1 VHTIVTPENKTS
13 TVSLAQW
20 LARIQQLHPQ
30 EIDLGLERV
39 KTVADRL
46 LVNKPAPVVIT
57 VAGTNGKGSNVATL
71 DAIFRAEGLRVG
83 SFTSPHLM
91 YYNERVC
98 LQGIPVADQVLIDAF
113 EKIEAARLEVSL
125 SYFEFGTLAALVIFQ
140 QSALDVA
147 VLEVGMGG
155 RLDAVNIIDA
165 DIVVV
170 SGIDLDHQEWLGD
183 TREAIAR
190 EKAGVF
196 RAGKPV
202 VCGESQPPQSLL
214 DAAAAL
220 NCPVYLPGGLYRWA
234 TDESTQSA
242 STWHWEGHC
251 LADGALVPLSL
262 ANLVKPRL
270 ALSNVA
276 SALQAAALSG
286 LLSKAVSDPQ
296 HWHSKLNETLQLLQ
310 LAGRQQW
317 MTIPGS
323 HHKVMVDVAHN
334 PQSARALAER
344 LQQERAVRI
353 VEGCK
358 PTCKIRMVL
367 AMMADKDH
375 DGFYLAL
382 EKLVDFWYIADFD
395 LARCL
400 PSASLA
406 AKWQQLAANTGTDID
421 IQVFNSV
428 VQAFDCAHEQSSEHD
443 IIVVCGSFITVS
455 EVMATL
461 TGC

>member
-1 VHTIVTPENKTS
+1 MCDILTPENQNS
-13 TVSLAQW
+13 TRSLAQW

-39 KTVADRL
+39 KNVADRL
-46 LVNKPAPVVIT
+46 LVNKPAPIVIT

-91 YYNERVC
+91 RYNERVC
-98 LQGIPVADQVLIDAF
+98 LQGIPVSDQVLINAF
-113 EKIEAARLEVSL
+113 EKIEAARQEISL
-125 SYFEFGTLAALVIFQ
+125 SYFEFGTLAALLIFQ

-196 RAGKPV
+196 RAGIPV

-220 NCPVYLPGGLYRWA
+220 NCPVYLPGEQYHWA
-234 TDESTQSA
+234 TDDSTLTGSQ
-242 STWHWEGHC
+242 WHWQGVCLVEGTR
-251 LADGALVPLSL
+251 VPLTLSKL
-262 ANLVKPRL
+262 NKPRL
-270 ALSNVA
+270 ALTNVA

-286 LLSKAVSDPQ
+286 LLANAISDPQ
-296 HWHSKLNETLQLLQ
+296 GWQSRLNETLRLLQ

-317 MTIPGS
+317 VAIPGS
-323 HHKVMVDVAHN
+323 QHKVMVDVAHN

-344 LQQERAVRI
+344 LQQERAVRVAKGHI
-353 VEGCK
+353 QPCN
-358 PTCKIRMVL
+358 IRMVV

-375 DGFYLAL
+375 QGFYLGL
-382 EKLVDFWYIADFD
+382 EKQVDFWYIADFD

-406 AKWQQLAANTGTDID
+406 AKWQQLAASTGADID
-421 IQVFNSV
+421 VQVFNSV
-428 VQAFDCAHEQSSEHD
+428 VQAFDCAHEQSSEDD

-455 EVMATL
+455 EVIAAL
-461 TGC
+461 SAC

>member
-1 VHTIVTPENKTS
+1 MPETANS
-13 TVSLAQW
+13 PRSLAQW
-20 LARIQQLHPQ
+20 LTRIQQLHPQ

-39 KTVADRL
+39 KIVADRL
-46 LVNKPAPVVIT
+46 QVNKPAALVVT

-91 YYNERVC
+91 HYNERVC
-98 LQGIPVADQVLIDAF
+98 LQGVPVADQVLIDTF

-125 SYFEFGTLAALVIFQ
+125 SYFEFGTLAALLIFQ

-234 TDESTQSA
+234 ADESTPSA
-242 STWHWEGHC
+242 STWHWEGCC
-251 LADGALVPLSL
+251 LADGTLEPLSL
-262 ANLVKPRL
+262 AKLVKPQL
-270 ALSNVA
+270 ALPNVA

-296 HWHSKLNETLQLLQ
+296 RWQSKLNEALQLLQ

-317 MTIPGS
+317 MTMPGS
-323 HHKVMVDVAHN
+323 HHKVMLDVAHN

-344 LQQERAVRI
+344 LQQERAIQVAQGR
-353 VEGCK
+353 EPHCN
-358 PTCKIRMVL
+358 IRMVV

-382 EKLVDFWYIADFD
+382 EKLVDFWYIANFD

-406 AKWQQLAANTGTDID
+406 DKWQQLAASTGTEID

-455 EVMATL
+455 EVMAAL
-461 TGC
+461 SGC

>member
-1 VHTIVTPENKTS
+1 VRSILTPEKKIPTR
-13 TVSLAQW
+13 TLAQW

-30 EIDLGLERV
+30 EIDLGLDRV

-46 LVNKPAPVVIT
+46 LLNKPAPLVIT

-83 SFTSPHLM
+83 SYTSPHLM
-91 YYNERVC
+91 HYNERVC
-98 LQGIPVADQVLIDAF
+98 LQGIPVADQLLVAAF
-113 EKIEAARLEVSL
+113 ESIEAARMEVSL
-125 SYFEFGTLAALVIFQ
+125 SYFEFGTLAALLIFQ

-196 RAGKPV
+196 RAGIPV

-214 DAAAAL
+214 DAAAVL

-234 TDESTQSA
+234 ADESTQSGSA
-242 STWHWEGHC
+242 WHWEGRC

-262 ANLVKPRL
+262 AHLIKPRL
-270 ALSNVA
+270 ALCNVA

-286 LLSKAVSDPQ
+286 LLAKAVSDPQ
-296 HWHSKLNETLQLLQ
+296 GWQRRLNETLRLLQ

-317 MTIPGS
+317 MAIPGS
-323 HHKVMVDVAHN
+323 QHKVMVDVAHN

-344 LQQERAVRI
+344 LQQERADRLAQGHI
-353 VEGCK
+353 RACN
-358 PTCKIRMVL
+358 IRMVV

-375 DGFYLAL
+375 QGFYLAL
-382 EKLVDFWYIADFD
+382 QKQVDFWYSASFD

-406 AKWQQLAANTGTDID
+406 AKWQQVAANTGTDID

-428 VQAFDCAHEQSSEHD
+428 VQAFDYAHEQSCEHD
-443 IIVVCGSFITVS
+443 ILVVCGSFITVS
-455 EVMATL
+455 EVMAAL
-461 TGC
+461 SGC

>member
-1 VHTIVTPENKTS
+1 VHNILTPEKQNS
-13 TVSLAQW
+13 ALSLAQW
-20 LARIQQLHPQ
+20 LTRIQQLHPL

-39 KTVADRL
+39 KTVAERL

-91 YYNERVC
+91 HYN
-98 LQGIPVADQVLIDAF
+98 GIPVSDQTLIAAF
-113 EKIEAARLEVSL
+113 EKIEVARQEISL
-125 SYFEFGTLAALVIFQ
+125 SYFEFGTLAALLIFQ

-196 RAGKPV
+196 RAGIPV
-202 VCGESQPPQSLL
+202 ICGEPQPPQSLL
-214 DAAAAL
+214 DAAAVL

-234 TDESTQSA
+234 ADESTQSG
-242 STWHWEGHC
+242 SHWHWEGVC
-251 LADGALVPLSL
+251 LAEGTRVALTLSKL
-262 ANLVKPRL
+262 SIPRL
-270 ALSNVA
+270 ALTNVA

-286 LLSKAVSDPQ
+286 LLAKAVSDPQ
-296 HWHSKLNETLQLLQ
+296 GWQQRLNETLLSLQ

-317 MTIPGS
+317 MAIPGS
-323 HHKVMVDVAHN
+323 QHKVMVDVAHN
-334 PQSARALAER
+334 PQSARALGER
-344 LQQERAVRI
+344 LQQERAVR
-353 VEGCK
+353 VAEGRIPACN
-358 PTCKIRMVL
+358 IRMVV

-375 DGFYLAL
+375 QGFYLGL
-382 EKLVDFWYIADFD
+382 EKQVDFWYIADFD

-406 AKWQQLAANTGTDID
+406 DKWQQLAASTSTDID

-455 EVMATL
+455 EVMAAL
-461 TGC
+461 SGC

>member
-1 VHTIVTPENKTS
+1 VCIILTPENKDS
-13 TVSLAQW
+13 TLSLAQW

-46 LVNKPAPVVIT
+46 GVNKPAPVVIT

-91 YYNERVC
+91 HYNERVC
-98 LQGIPVADQVLIDAF
+98 LQGFPVADQLLIDAF

-125 SYFEFGTLAALVIFQ
+125 SYFEFGTLAALLIFQ

-234 TDESTQSA
+234 ADESTQSG
-242 STWHWEGHC
+242 SSWHWQGCC

-286 LLSKAVSDPQ
+286 LLTKAVSDPQ
-296 HWHSKLNETLQLLQ
+296 HWQSKLNETLQLLQ

-317 MTIPGS
+317 MTMPGS

-344 LQQERAVRI
+344 LQQERAVR
-353 VEGCK
+353 VAEGCI
-358 PTCKIRMVL
+358 PACKIRMVL

>member
-1 VHTIVTPENKTS
+1 MHTIVTPENKIPTL
-13 TVSLAQW
+13 SLAQW

-39 KTVADRL
+39 KIVADRL
-46 LVNKPAPVVIT
+46 LVNKPAALVIT

-91 YYNERVC
+91 HYNERVC
-98 LQGIPVADQVLIDAF
+98 LQGVPVADQVLIDAF

-125 SYFEFGTLAALVIFQ
+125 SYFEFGTLAALLIFQ

-170 SGIDLDHQEWLGD
+170 SGIDLDHQEWLGN

-234 TDESTQSA
+234 ADESTQSG
-242 STWHWEGHC
+242 STWHWEGSC
-251 LADGALVPLSL
+251 LADGALVPLTL
-262 ANLVKPRL
+262 QNLPKPRL
-270 ALSNVA
+270 ALTNVA

-296 HWHSKLNETLQLLQ
+296 QWQSKLNETLQLLQ

-323 HHKVMVDVAHN
+323 QHKVMVDVAHN
-334 PQSARALAER
+334 PQAARALAER
-344 LQQERAVRI
+344 LQQERAACVA
-353 VEGCK
+353 EGRETPCR
-358 PTCKIRMVL
+358 IRMVL

-406 AKWQQLAANTGTDID
+406 AKWQQLASNTGTDID

-455 EVMATL
+455 EVMAAL

>member
-1 VHTIVTPENKTS
+1 MTPEIKSPPLT
-13 TVSLAQW
+13 LAQW
-20 LARIQQLHPQ
+20 LVKIQQLHLQ

-39 KTVADRL
+39 KSVADRL

-83 SFTSPHLM
+83 SYTSPHLM
-91 YYNERVC
+91 RYNERVC
-98 LQGIPVADQVLIDAF
+98 LQGIPVSDQALIDAF
-113 EKIEAARLEVSL
+113 EKIEAARQAVSL
-125 SYFEFGTLAALVIFQ
+125 SYFEFCTLAALLIFQ

-196 RAGKPV
+196 RAGIPV

-214 DAAAAL
+214 DAAAVL
-220 NCPVYLPGGLYRWA
+220 NCPVYMPGGLYRWA
-234 TDESTQSA
+234 ADESTQSG
-242 STWHWEGHC
+242 SHWHWQGVCLVEGT
-251 LADGALVPLSL
+251 LVPLTLSKL
-262 ANLVKPRL
+262 NKPRL
-270 ALSNVA
+270 ALTNVA

-286 LLSKAVSDPQ
+286 LLIKAVSDPQ
-296 HWHSKLNETLQLLQ
+296 GWQRRLNETLRLLQ

-317 MTIPGS
+317 MVIPGS
-323 HHKVMVDVAHN
+323 QHKVMVDVAHN

-344 LQQERAVRI
+344 LQQERAVRVAQGHI
-353 VEGCK
+353 PACN
-358 PTCKIRMVL
+358 IRMVV

-375 DGFYLAL
+375 QGFYSGL
-382 EKLVDFWYIADFD
+382 EKQVDFWYIAGFD

-406 AKWQQLAANTGTDID
+406 AKWQQLAASTGTDID

-455 EVMATL
+455 EVMAAL
-461 TGC
+461 SGC

>member
-1 VHTIVTPENKTS
+1 VHNILTPEKQNS
-13 TVSLAQW
+13 ALSLAQW
-20 LARIQQLHPQ
+20 LTRIQQLHPL

-39 KTVADRL
+39 KTVAERL

-91 YYNERVC
+91 HYNERVC
-98 LQGIPVADQVLIDAF
+98 LHGIPVSDQTLIAAF
-113 EKIEAARLEVSL
+113 EKIEVARQEISL
-125 SYFEFGTLAALVIFQ
+125 SYFEFGTLAALLIFQ

-196 RAGKPV
+196 RAGIPV
-202 VCGESQPPQSLL
+202 ICGEPQPPQSLL
-214 DAAAAL
+214 DAAAVL

-234 TDESTQSA
+234 ADESTQSG
-242 STWHWEGHC
+242 SHWHWEGVC
-251 LADGALVPLSL
+251 LAEGTRVALTLSKL
-262 ANLVKPRL
+262 NIPRL
-270 ALSNVA
+270 ALTNVA

-286 LLSKAVSDPQ
+286 LLAKAVSDPQ
-296 HWHSKLNETLQLLQ
+296 GWQQRLNETLLSLQ

-317 MTIPGS
+317 MAIPGS
-323 HHKVMVDVAHN
+323 QQKVMVDVAHN
-334 PQSARALAER
+334 PQSARALGER
-344 LQQERAVRI
+344 LQQERAVR
-353 VEGCK
+353 VAEGRIPACN
-358 PTCKIRMVL
+358 IRMVV

-375 DGFYLAL
+375 QGFYLGL
-382 EKLVDFWYIADFD
+382 EKQVDFWYIADFD

-406 AKWQQLAANTGTDID
+406 DKWQQLAASTSTDID

-455 EVMATL
+455 EVMAAL
-461 TGC
+461 SGC